1 MTLATELAALK
12 KARNS
17 GVLTVKHGETQT
29 TYRSL
34 TEIDRI
40 IAKIEA
46 EIAAEAG
53 STRSR
58 VRYLHQAGKGL

>member
-1 MTLATELAALK
+1 MSDAAQLAALK
-12 KARNS
+12 TARNS

-34 TEIDRI
+34 AEIDRI
-40 IAKIEA
+40 ISSLEA
-46 EIAAEAG
+46 QIAADAG
-53 STRSR
+53 TKRSR